1 MAIGFRATGAWVA
14 TTANQTVTI
23 PVGTVAGDLMVMFYG
38 TKPFNDVPTID
49 QGWTDA
55 GAATDGT
62 VAAGIDVGS
71 MQARIFWKIHTGTE
85 ANPTVTNA
93 TNNVSSVVIVSFSKD
108 PLKDWSLAFG
118 GGGDAT
124 ADTSFSATTPSF
136 GPLVGGLATNDWV
149 ASFIT
154 TRSDAGTIGTFT
166 TTATGMTIG
175 AFVSQPTAGFI
186 TTSGGDMSA
195 RSGYNTITAGTSNN
209 AITVAATLGAA
220 HTGSMFLVRMREVDP
235 PAATSYDPFGMLG
248 FFGL

>member
-14 TTANQTVTI
+14 TTGNQTVTI
-23 PVGTVAGDLMVMFYG
+23 PTGTAAGDLMVMFYG
-38 TKPFNDVPTID
+38 TKPYNDAPTID

-85 ANPTVTNA
+85 TNPTVTNA

-108 PLKDWSLAFG
+108 SAKDWSLAFG
-118 GGGDAT
+118 GGGDNT
-124 ADTSFSATTPSF
+124 AGTAFSATTSNIS
-136 GPLVGGLATNDWV
+136 LDVNDWV

-154 TRSDAGTIGTFT
+154 TRSDAGTVGTFT
-166 TTATGMTIG
+166 TTASGITFG
-175 AFVSQPTAGFI
+175 AFNSQPAAGFV

-195 RSGYNTITAGTSNN
+195 RSGYNTVTVGTTI
-209 AITVAATLGAA
+209 APITVAATLGAA
-220 HTGSMFLVRMREVDP
+220 HTGSMYLVRMREVDP
-235 PAATSYDPFGMLG
+235 PLSESYDPFGMMG
-248 FFGL
+248 FFGM

>member
-1 MAIGFRATGAWVA
+1 MAIGFRASGAWVA

-23 PVGTVAGDLMVMFYG
+23 PAGTVAGDLMVMFYG
-38 TKPFNDVPTID
+38 TKPFNDISTID
-49 QGWTDA
+49 QSWNNA

-62 VAAGIDVGS
+62 VAAGNDVGS

-85 ANPTVTNA
+85 TNPTVTNA

-108 PLKDWSLAFG
+108 VLKDWDLAFG
-118 GGGDAT
+118 GGGDNT
-124 ADTSFSATTPSF
+124 AGTGFSATTPS
-136 GPLVGGLATNDWV
+136 LGLATNDFV

-154 TRSDAGTIGTFT
+154 TQSDAGTIGTFT
-166 TTATGMTIG
+166 TTAAGMTFG
-175 AFVSQPTAGFI
+175 TFVSQPTAGFV

-195 RSGYNTITAGTSNN
+195 RAGFNTITAGT
-209 AITVAATLGAA
+209 ATTAVTVAATLSAA

-235 PAATSYDPFGMLG
+235 PLSESFDPFGTLG

>member
-1 MAIGFRATGAWVA
+1 MAIGFRASGAWVA

-23 PVGTVAGDLMVMFYG
+23 PAGTVAGDLMVMFYG
-38 TKPFNDVPTID
+38 TKPFNDVPTINNS
-49 QGWTDA
+49 WNNA

-62 VAAGIDVGS
+62 VAAGNDTGS

-85 ANPTVTNA
+85 TNPTVTNA

-108 PLKDWSLAFG
+108 SLKAWDLAFG
-118 GGGDAT
+118 GGGDNT
-124 ADTSFSATTPSF
+124 AGTGFSAVTPS
-136 GPLVGGLATNDWV
+136 LNLATNDWV

-154 TRSDAGTIGTFT
+154 TRSDAGSVGTFT
-166 TTATGMTIG
+166 TTATGMTFS
-175 AFVSQPTAGFI
+175 AFVSQPTTGFT

-195 RSGYNTITAGTSNN
+195 RAGYNTITAGT
-209 AITVAATLGAA
+209 ATTAVTVAATLGAA

-235 PAATSYDPFGMLG
+235 PLSESFDPFGTLG

>member
-14 TTANQTVTI
+14 TTGNQIVTI
-23 PVGTVAGDLMVMFYG
+23 PAGTVAGDLMVMFYG

-49 QGWTDA
+49 QGWNNA

-62 VAAGIDVGS
+62 VAAGTDVGS

-85 ANPTVTNA
+85 TNPTVVNA

-108 PLKDWSLAFG
+108 PLKNWDLVFG
-118 GGGDAT
+118 GGGDNT
-124 ADTSFSATTPSF
+124 AGTGFSAVTAA
-136 GPLVGGLATNDWV
+136 LGLATNDWV

-166 TTATGMTIG
+166 TTATGMTFG
-175 AFVSQPTAGFI
+175 TFVSQPTAGFV
-186 TTSGGDMSA
+186 TQSGGDMSA
-195 RSGYNTITAGTSNN
+195 RSGYNTITAGT
-209 AITVAATLGAA
+209 ATTAVTVAATLGAA
-220 HTGSMFLVRMREVDP
+220 HTGSMYLVRMREIDP
-235 PAATSYDPFGMLG
+235 PVGTSYDPFGMLG

>member
-1 MAIGFRATGAWVA
+1 MAIGFRASGAWVA

-23 PVGTVAGDLMVMFYG
+23 PAGTVAGDLMVMFYG
-38 TKPFNDVPTID
+38 TKPYNDVPTID
-49 QGWTDA
+49 QSWNNA

-62 VAAGIDVGS
+62 VAAGNDVGS

-85 ANPTVTNA
+85 TNPTVTNA

-108 PLKDWSLAFG
+108 ALKNWDLAFG

-124 ADTSFSATTPSF
+124 AGTGFSAVTPS
-136 GPLVGGLATNDWV
+136 LDLATNDFV

-166 TTATGMTIG
+166 TTAAGMTFG
-175 AFVSQPTAGFI
+175 TFVSQPAAGFV
-186 TTSGGDMSA
+186 TASGGDMSA
-195 RSGYNTITAGTSNN
+195 RAGYNTITAGT
-209 AITVAATLGAA
+209 ATTAVTVAATLGAA

-235 PAATSYDPFGMLG
+235 PLSEIFDPFGTLG